1 MSCYW
6 KIAGLQVEVFLGK
19 ILNPKLCPKCKCK
32 IACGFMPTN
41 VETPSQT
48 MVPGLAAVSQR
59 YDITL
64 KSLT

>member
-1 MSCYW
+1 
-6 KIAGLQVEVFLGK
+6 
-19 ILNPKLCPKCKCK
+19 
-32 IACGFMPTN
+32 MPTN

-64 KSLT
+64 KSLTWKSAHIH